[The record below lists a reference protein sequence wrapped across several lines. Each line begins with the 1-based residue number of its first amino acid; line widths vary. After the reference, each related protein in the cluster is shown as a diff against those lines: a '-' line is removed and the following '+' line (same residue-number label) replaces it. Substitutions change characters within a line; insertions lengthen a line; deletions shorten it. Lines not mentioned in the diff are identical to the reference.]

1 MKQILQETQNTKDQK
16 KPWMLL
22 APLLIFAVGAGIF
35 LYPAISNFLA
45 EKRQQGVIHTYQAQV
60 EKEDDTDG

>member
-1 MKQILQETQNTKDQK
+1 MNQKQIQTNKRKTNPLL
-16 KPWMLL
+16 LL

-45 EKRQQGVIHTYQAQV
+45 ERGQQDTIRTYHAIVQTMNQ
-60 EKEDDTDG
+60 